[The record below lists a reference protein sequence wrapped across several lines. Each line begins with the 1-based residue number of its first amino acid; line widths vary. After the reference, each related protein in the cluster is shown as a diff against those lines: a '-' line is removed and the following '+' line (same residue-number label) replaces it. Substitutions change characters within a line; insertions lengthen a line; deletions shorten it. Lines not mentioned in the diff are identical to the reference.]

1 MKRLPSALLLLSALV
16 SCTTTEGGKPS
27 DPVNELSAV
36 RIQSIESMITGDK
49 LSEAYQDIS
58 FLERNPKTEV
68 PAAELERLKSEV
80 LDRLLFLFQNSI
92 DEENFSAAYQYYC
105 SLSGIDRQELAPE
118 WSSGKLLYRLAR
130 SSYEEGD
137 KPLALVYAR
146 RALAQ
151 GDGSESLLRF
161 LLDLARELDNA
172 TMYKV
177 ALERLRQEGFEVPA
191 DSPESLDIPTVQKM
205 VKGTVTIWV
214 NRGIRLEGGMGYP
227 DRVIGSGFF
236 IDKRGYLLT
245 NYHVVASE
253 VDPEYEGYSRLYIRL
268 SENVEEKIPAKV
280 IGYDR
285 IFDLALVK
293 AEVEPEYVFSY
304 GGSAGLDVGGKI
316 IAIGSPAGLENTV
329 TSGIVSATGRRFL
342 QMGDAIQVDVPIN
355 YGNSGGPLLDTAG
368 KLVGIVFA
376 GIEQFE
382 GVNFAIPFDWVEK
395 ALPRLYKTEE
405 AHYPWLGIALQ
416 EGRSGLEVIY
426 TVPGSP
432 AARAGIREGD
442 ILRSLNGELYS
453 KIGDLQS
460 ALLDLEYPCL
470 VTLDWERAGRT
481 ISGALSLAE
490 RPFSP
495 IEVAL
500 EKDLRENVL
509 FPLFGMKIEKTG
521 QFLWRTN
528 YVVKKVLPG
537 SIADETGLSKDDPLS
552 IQGWKVDEENRY
564 VLLQIYVKKRKS
576 GFLESVVQM
585 AAYLETDYFI

>member
-1 MKRLPSALLLLSALV
+1 
-16 SCTTTEGGKPS
+16 
-27 DPVNELSAV
+27 
-36 RIQSIESMITGDK
+36 
-49 LSEAYQDIS
+49 
-58 FLERNPKTEV
+58 
-68 PAAELERLKSEV
+68 
-80 LDRLLFLFQNSI
+80 
-92 DEENFSAAYQYYC
+92 
-105 SLSGIDRQELAPE
+105 
-118 WSSGKLLYRLAR
+118 
-130 SSYEEGD
+130 
-137 KPLALVYAR
+137 
-146 RALAQ
+146 
-151 GDGSESLLRF
+151 
-161 LLDLARELDNA
+161 
-172 TMYKV
+172 
-177 ALERLRQEGFEVPA
+177 
-191 DSPESLDIPTVQKM
+191 
-205 VKGTVTIWV
+205 
-214 NRGIRLEGGMGYP
+214 
-227 DRVIGSGFF
+227 
-236 IDKRGYLLT
+236 
-245 NYHVVASE
+245 
-253 VDPEYEGYSRLYIRL
+253 
-268 SENVEEKIPAKV
+268 
-280 IGYDR
+280 
-285 IFDLALVK
+285 
-293 AEVEPEYVFSY
+293 
-304 GGSAGLDVGGKI
+304 
-316 IAIGSPAGLENTV
+316 
-329 TSGIVSATGRRFL
+329 
-342 QMGDAIQVDVPIN
+342 
-355 YGNSGGPLLDTAG
+355 
-368 KLVGIVFA
+368 
-376 GIEQFE
+376 
-382 GVNFAIPFDWVEK
+382 
-395 ALPRLYKTEE
+395 
-405 AHYPWLGIALQ
+405 
-416 EGRSGLEVIY
+416 LEVIY